1 MLRTKRSRSQRTSG
15 TLGAV
20 RGNSPTDDADNA
32 SPGTAD
38 DPVERARLQRHTIQ
52 TLFVGVLPAGA
63 GLGAAI
69 SATALLGKDLTDSAA
84 LGTLAAAL
92 LTVGTALA
100 TIPVAR
106 HMAVHGRRS
115 GMHRAWLGAT
125 IGAACALIAALTGFY
140 PLLLIGALGIGAG
153 NAATLAARY
162 AASDLALEHERA
174 RSIGLLVW
182 AGSFGSVL
190 GPTIGLGWAGSAA
203 EAFGMP
209 ELAGPFILGLGAFAL
224 AAWWIDRR
232 LRPDPLV
239 VAGGTRPTD
248 TPAADGA
255 RAGSIGSQV
264 RQTGATLGRIMA
276 NPNARL
282 AMIAML
288 VGHAVMVGVMT
299 ATPLH
304 MEDGAHE
311 LQIIGFVIS
320 LHIVG
325 MYFFAPVVGLLV
337 DRVGPQ
343 TIIAAGGMI
352 LFVGA
357 ELASHTDAEDSIGVF
372 IGLFGVGLGW
382 SFGLIAGSSLLTASF
397 PIAERVAVQGTSDL
411 VMSAS
416 GAVAA
421 LTAGVVYE
429 FASYHALSHY
439 AGFGAIALSL
449 LAIWRLLRPAPL
461 PPPATPN

>member
-1 MLRTKRSRSQRTSG
+1 M
-15 TLGAV
+15 GAV
-20 RGNSPTDDADNA
+20 PEQSPTDDIDVGLVADPA
-32 SPGTAD
+32 ARAD
-38 DPVERARLQRHTIQ
+38 LQRRTIR

-69 SATALLGKDLTDSAA
+69 SATALLGKEITGNAA

-106 HMAVHGRRS
+106 HMAAHGRRS
-115 GMHRAWLGAT
+115 GMRRAWTVAAAGA
-125 IGAACALIAALTGFY
+125 GCALAASLTDFY
-140 PLLLIGALGIGAG
+140 PLLLVGALGIGTG

-162 AASDLALEHERA
+162 AAADLAVEHERA

-190 GPTIGLGWAGSAA
+190 GPSIGLGWAGTAA
-203 EAFGMP
+203 EALGMP
-209 ELAGPFILGLGAFAL
+209 ELAGPYVLGFVAFAL
-224 AAWWIDRR
+224 AAVWIERR
-232 LRPDPLV
+232 LHPDPLIA
-239 VAGGTRPTD
+239 AGGTTRTASTTAGAPSSL
-248 TPAADGA
+248 PA
-255 RAGSIGSQV
+255 QL
-264 RQTGATLGRIMA
+264 RQTKATLGAIVRH
-276 NPNARL
+276 PGARL

-288 VGHAVMVGVMT
+288 VGHAVMVGIMT

-325 MYFFAPVVGLLV
+325 MYFFAPVVGMLV
-337 DRVGPQ
+337 DRIGPP

-352 LFVGA
+352 LFAGA
-357 ELASHTDAEDSIGVF
+357 ELASHTDAEDSLGVF
-372 IGLFGVGLGW
+372 VGLFLVGLGW
-382 SFGLIAGSSLLTASF
+382 SFGLIAGSSLLTSSF
-397 PIAERVAVQGTSDL
+397 SITERVAVQGTADL

-416 GAVAA
+416 GALAA
-421 LTAGVVYE
+421 LSAGVVFE
-429 FASYHALSHY
+429 LASYHALSHY
-439 AGFGAIALSL
+439 AGFGAVALSV
-449 LAIWRLLRPAPL
+449 LAIWGLIRPTPVR
-461 PPPATPN
+461 PPAAPG